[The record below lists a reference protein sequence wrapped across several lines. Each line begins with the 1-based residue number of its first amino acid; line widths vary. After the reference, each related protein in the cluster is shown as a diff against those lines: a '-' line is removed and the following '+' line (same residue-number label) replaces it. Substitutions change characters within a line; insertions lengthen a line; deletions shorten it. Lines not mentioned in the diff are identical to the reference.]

1 MNLTFLSKT
10 DKVLASMRDLQNADG
25 KQARTEIRRRM
36 AIAFSDCTN
45 IAKIANATVEA
56 QSRVG
61 MVTRVVK

>member
-1 MNLTFLSKT
+1 
-10 DKVLASMRDLQNADG
+10 MRDLQNADG